1 MQSSKKHS
9 ISLRDRSIWLY
20 RWGRWPVLTYLL
32 ACLGFYLAQERL
44 IYKPD
49 PRIATTPAARDLDYQ
64 DVWIPVAKTG
74 KTNDKLFGWWLPATI
89 ESRLPQAKSKGTI
102 LYLHGYNQNIGKNID
117 PARTLNKL
125 GYDVLLVDYRGYGKS
140 SGKFPSERQLYADA
154 EIAWNYLVKTR
165 ITPPDRIV
173 IYGYSLGGAIAI
185 ELATRHPEAASLIVQ
200 GSFTSMS
207 AMVATSPWSK
217 LFPMQLLL
225 TQKFDSIAKVKSLKV
240 PVLYIHG
247 TADRH
252 IPFTMS
258 RSLYTATT
266 NPNKQLLMVAD
277 AGHWNY
283 NNKFRTPENLETID
297 GFMSRSI
304 ANKIP

>member
-9 ISLRDRSIWLY
+9 IWLRDRTIWLY
-20 RWGRWPVLTYLL
+20 RWGRWPVLAYLL
-32 ACLGFYLAQERL
+32 ACLGLYLAQERL

-49 PRIATTPAARDLDYQ
+49 LRIATTPADRDIDYQ
-64 DVWIPVAKTG
+64 DVWIPVDKAG
-74 KTNDKLFGWWLPATI
+74 KTNDRLFGWWLPATI
-89 ESRLPQAKSKGTI
+89 EPSLPVAKSKGTI

-154 EIAWNYLVKTR
+154 EVAWNYLVKTR
-165 ITPPDRIV
+165 NIPPDRII

-185 ELATRHPEAASLIVQ
+185 ELATRHPGAASLIVQ

-207 AMVATSPWSK
+207 AMVAISPWSK

-225 TQKFDSIAKVKSLKV
+225 TQKFDSIAKVKSLKT

-247 TADRH
+247 TADRYV
-252 IPFTMS
+252 PFTMMP
-258 RSLYTATT
+258 LLAVPT
-266 NPNKQLLMVAD
+266 NS
-277 AGHWNY
+277 Y
-283 NNKFRTPENLETID
+283 
-297 GFMSRSI
+297 
-304 ANKIP
+304 

>member
-1 MQSSKKHS
+1 M
-9 ISLRDRSIWLY
+9 
-20 RWGRWPVLTYLL
+20 L
-32 ACLGFYLAQERL
+32 ACLGLYLYQERL

-49 PRIATTPAARDLDYQ
+49 LRIATTPADRDLDYQ
-64 DVWIPVAKTG
+64 DVWIPVDKAG
-74 KTNDKLFGWWLPATI
+74 KTNDKLFGWWLPATSETI
-89 ESRLPQAKSKGTI
+89 LPPARSKGTI

-117 PARTLNKL
+117 PARVLNKL

-140 SGKFPSERQLYADA
+140 SGKFPSERQLYTDA
-154 EIAWNYLVKTR
+154 EIAWNYLIETR
-165 ITPPDRIV
+165 QIPADRII

-185 ELATRHPEAASLIVQ
+185 ELATRHPEAASLVVQ

-217 LFPMQLLL
+217 LLPMQLLL
-225 TQKFDSIAKVKSLKV
+225 TQKFDSISKVKSLQV

-258 RSLYTATT
+258 RSLYAATT
-266 NPNKQLLMVAD
+266 NPNKQLLVVEN

-283 NNKFRTPENLETID
+283 NTNFRTPENLAIID
-297 GFMSRSI
+297 EFMSR
-304 ANKIP
+304 

>member
-1 MQSSKKHS
+1 VQSSK
-9 ISLRDRSIWLY
+9 ISFRDRTIWLY

-32 ACLGFYLAQERL
+32 ACMGLYLYQERL
-44 IYKPD
+44 IYKPE
-49 PRIATTPAARDLDYQ
+49 PSILTTPADRDLDYR
-64 DVWIPVAKTG
+64 DVWIPVDKTG
-74 KTNDKLFGWWLPATI
+74 KTNDKLFGWWLPATG
-89 ESRLPQAKSKGTI
+89 ETSLPQARSKGTI

-117 PARTLNKL
+117 PARTLNRL

-140 SGKFPSERQLYADA
+140 IGKFPSERQLYADA

-165 ITPPDRIV
+165 KIPPDRIV

-185 ELATRHPEAASLIVQ
+185 DLATRHPEAASIIVQ
-200 GSFTSMS
+200 SSFTSMS
-207 AMVATSPWSK
+207 AMVATSPWSN
-217 LFPMQLLL
+217 LLPMRLLL
-225 TQKFDSIAKVKSLKV
+225 TQKFDSIAKVKSLKL

-258 RSLYTATT
+258 RSLYEATT
-266 NPNKQLLMVAD
+266 NPHKQLVMVAN

-283 NNKFRTPENLETID
+283 NNNFRTPANLEIVD
-297 GFMSRSI
+297 RFMARSI